1 MTAAAPVVGRR
12 AVVDGNEVTAR
23 VAHLLSEV
31 VPIYPITPASPM
43 AEHCDDWSARGR
55 TNLWGTVPEVI
66 ALQSEAGAAG
76 TLHGAVTRGAL
87 GTTFTASQGLLLM
100 LPNMY
105 KIAGELTPSVI
116 HVAARSIATHALSI
130 FGDHADVMAARTT
143 GWALLASSS
152 VQEAADLAAV
162 AHAATLESRIPF
174 LHFFDGFRTSHEM
187 NTVDLL
193 TEDQIRSMVSAER
206 LSEHRLRGLDPD
218 RPVLRGSA
226 QNPDVFFQAREACSP
241 FYDAVPS
248 IVEQT
253 LGRLADL
260 TGRRYGLVD
269 YEGASDAE
277 QVVVLMGSGAGAA
290 REAVRVMV
298 AEGQRVGLLTVRL
311 YRPFPSSALLALLPP
326 TAQTV
331 TVLDRVKEPG
341 APGEPLY
348 LDVVAA
354 LAEAGSPIRV
364 VGGRYGLSSKEFTPA
379 MAKAALNDAAAA
391 TPRNHYTVGIV
402 DDVSHTSLEV
412 DPEFSTDHARVRAV
426 FYGLGSDGTVG
437 ASKNTAKIVGE
448 ATDLFAQAYFVYD
461 SKKSGSVTVS
471 HVRFDERPID
481 STYLINEATFVGVH
495 QWVLLSRL
503 DVLRLAAPGATV
515 LLNTPY
521 APEEVW
527 DRLPAEVQQQV
538 LTKDLR
544 LFCVNATAVARRV
557 GMPGRINTVMQTC
570 FFDLAG
576 VLPRDEAIQRL
587 KDTVRSTYGKR
598 GNVVVQK
605 NIDAIDASTEALHEV
620 PVPATVTSTLHRRP
634 PVPIDAPDF
643 VQRVTALMIAGDGD
657 LLPVSAMPVDGT
669 FPTGTARYEKRT
681 IAEEIPVWDTDLCID
696 CGKCTIVCPH
706 AAIRMKV
713 YDPVQL
719 AGAPESFKTK
729 GFKNREVPGLQLT
742 VQVAPDDCT
751 GCGVCVSVCP
761 AFDKC
766 EVKRRSINMK
776 PILDH
781 LDDERTWFDAFL
793 AIEPADPSSWS
804 PVNVKNSQLREPLFE
819 YSGACSGCG
828 ETPYI
833 KLLTQL
839 FGDRLLIANATGCSS
854 IYGGT
859 LPTTPFTANAAG
871 RGPAW
876 SNSLFEDNAE
886 FGLGMRLGYEG
897 QQRNAIALLQGM
909 AEQVGRSL
917 TDEIIAHVSDGD
929 DKGIAAQRARVA
941 TLVQQ
946 LDSMGETEPVG
957 QLRDLATALVRR
969 SVWIIGGDGWAYDIG
984 SGGLDHVLGSGR
996 NVNVLVLDTEV
1007 YSNTGGQQSKATPRA
1022 AVAKFAAGGKGVLK
1036 KDLGLEAVAYGD
1048 VYIAQIAL
1056 GANEVQTVRA
1066 LNEAENWPG
1075 PSLVIAYST
1084 CIAHGI
1090 DMADSMGQQKLAV
1103 TTGHWPLFRYR
1114 PGAAEDTHPFSLDS
1128 KAPSVP
1134 YEDFMRS
1141 EARFA
1146 MLFRSN
1152 PRRARDLAERAQH
1165 DVDARWHYYEQLAGV
1180 ERSAPE
1186 PDPGES
1192 TSSDQKTQPEVES

>member
-1 MTAAAPVVGRR
+1 MTAAAAPPDTLR

-43 AEHCDDWSARGR
+43 AEHCDDWSSRGR
-55 TNLWGTVPEVI
+55 PNLWGTVPEVI
-66 ALQSEAGAAG
+66 SLQSEAGAAG

-130 FGDHADVMAARTT
+130 FGDHSDVMSARTT
-143 GWALLASSS
+143 GWALLASSG
-152 VQEAADLAAV
+152 VQEAADFAAV
-162 AHAATLESRIPF
+162 AHAATLESRVPF

-193 TEDQIRSMVSAER
+193 SDSQLRTLVDDER
-206 LSEHRLRGLDPD
+206 LSDHRLRGMDPD

-226 QNPDVFFQAREACSP
+226 QNPDVFFQAREAASP
-241 FYDAVPS
+241 FYAAVPG
-248 IVEQT
+248 IVEHT
-253 LGRLADL
+253 FDVLAEL

-269 YEGASDAE
+269 YQGAPDATE
-277 QVVVLMGSGAGAA
+277 VMVLMGSGAGAA
-290 REAVRVMV
+290 TEAVRAMV
-298 AEGQRVGLLTVRL
+298 ADGRRVGLLTVRL
-311 YRPFPSSALLALLPP
+311 YRPFPSQALLAALPS
-326 TAQTV
+326 TVRTV

-354 LAEAGSPIRV
+354 LAEAGSTART

-379 MAKAALNDAAAA
+379 MAKAVLDDAGAEQ
-391 TPRNHYTVGIV
+391 PRNHFTVGIV
-402 DDVSHTSLEV
+402 DDVSHSSIEF
-412 DPEFSTDHARVRAV
+412 DPGFSTDHARVRAV

-437 ASKNTAKIVGE
+437 ASKNTAKIIGE
-448 ATDLFAQAYFVYD
+448 ATGLHAQAYFVYD
-461 SKKSGSVTVS
+461 SKKSGSITVS
-471 HVRFDERPID
+471 HLRFDENPVD
-481 STYLINEATFVGVH
+481 SSYLVEDATFVGVH
-495 QWVLLSRL
+495 QWVLLDRQ
-503 DVLRLAAPGATV
+503 DVLKVAAEGATV

-521 APEEVW
+521 GPDEVW
-527 DRLPAEVQQQV
+527 DRLPVEAQEQV
-538 LTKDLR
+538 LAKRLR
-544 LFCVNATAVARRV
+544 LHCVNASAVARRV
-557 GMPGRINTVMQTC
+557 GMAGRINTVMQTC

-576 VLPRDEAIQRL
+576 VLPRDEALERL
-587 KDTVRSTYGKR
+587 KDAVRTTYGKR
-598 GNVVVQK
+598 GNVVVQR
-605 NIDAIDASTEALHEV
+605 NIDAIEAASAALHEV
-620 PVPATVTSTLHRRP
+620 VVPAEATSTVHRRP
-634 PVPIDAPDF
+634 PVPVDAPDF
-643 VQRVTALMIAGDGD
+643 VQRVTARMIAGEGD
-657 LLPVSAMPVDGT
+657 LLPVSALPVDGT
-669 FPTGTARYEKRT
+669 FPTGTAQYEKRT
-681 IAEEIPVWDTDLCID
+681 IAEEIPVWDADLCID

-713 YDPVQL
+713 YDPTEL
-719 AGAPESFKTK
+719 AGGPDDFKTK
-729 GFKNREVPGLQLT
+729 GFKNRAVPGLQLSI
-742 VQVAPDDCT
+742 QVAPDDCT

-761 AFDKC
+761 AFDKS
-766 EVKRRSINMK
+766 EVKRKSINMK
-776 PILDH
+776 PIADH
-781 LDDERTWFDAFL
+781 LEDERRWFDNFL
-793 AIEPADPSSWS
+793 EIKAADPSSWA
-804 PVNVKNSQLREPLFE
+804 PENVKNSQLREPLFE

-839 FGDRLLIANATGCSS
+839 FGDRLLVANATGCSS
-854 IYGGT
+854 IYGGN
-859 LPTTPFTANAAG
+859 LPTTPFTVNAEG

-897 QQRNAIALLQGM
+897 QQRTAVATLAALRSEVGEDLTTEILQNLE
-909 AEQVGRSL
+909 A
-917 TDEIIAHVSDGD
+917 GD
-929 DKGIAAQRARVA
+929 DLGIAAQRERVA
-941 TLVQQ
+941 ELTERLAAIDSVDARRL
-946 LDSMGETEPVG
+946 LDLT
-957 QLRDLATALVRR
+957 TALVRR

-1022 AVAKFAAGGKGVLK
+1022 AVAKFAASGKGVVK
-1036 KDLGLEAVAYGD
+1036 KDLGMEAMAFGD

-1066 LNEAENWPG
+1066 LNEAEAWPG

-1090 DMADSMGQQKLAV
+1090 EMAESMGQQKLAV
-1103 TTGHWPLFRYR
+1103 TSGHWPLFRYR
-1114 PGAAEDTHPFSLDS
+1114 PGAGEETHPFSLDS
-1128 KAPSVP
+1128 KTPSVP

-1180 ERSAPE
+1180 ERSAPA
-1186 PDPGES
+1186 PDPGHAGDGS
-1192 TSSDQKTQPEVES
+1192 PEEEQS